1 MRIGLVVSEYH
12 TFVTSGLE
20 DGARVALV
28 EAGVEPE
35 SIERFP
41 VPGAYELAEA
51 AARLAATGRFAA
63 LVCLGCL
70 IRGETPHFDYIAQA
84 AAHGIMRASQEHL
97 IPIAFG
103 LLTTNTAD
111 EAMARS
117 IAGPANKGREA
128 ALAAVA
134 MARLYGAIASA
145 S

>member
-12 TFVTSGLE
+12 AFVTSGLE
-20 DGARVALV
+20 DGARAALV
-28 EAGVEPE
+28 ESGLPLED
-35 SIERFP
+35 IERFP
-41 VPGAYELAEA
+41 VPGAYELGQA

-84 AAHGIMRASQEHL
+84 ATHGIMRASQEHL

-111 EAMARS
+111 EALARAA
-117 IAGPANKGREA
+117 AGPANKGREA

-134 MARLYGAIASA
+134 MARLYGTIASP